1 LQRFVEKFSEELD
14 EDFIEL
20 VNNSA
25 MLKGDLKFVLWVVS
39 SRNGTGN
46 NGTNGKVS
54 KNGTCFQYLG
64 GGLEFE
70 KRVWGGFWVCT
81 WDSGV

>member
-25 MLKGDLKFVLWVVS
+25 MKGNLKFVLWVVS

-54 KNGTCFQYLG
+54 ENGTCF
-64 GGLEFE
+64 
-70 KRVWGGFWVCT
+70 
-81 WDSGV
+81 